1 MVRNDIFSGSLAV
14 FKERG
19 EPACGRAAPEG
30 EPSVPYGAGK
40 LRGLVFAAEGG
51 EIRSN
56 YFQYRAH
63 FRESQSFRL
72 AASRLGGQIERKFP
86 AKT

>member
-1 MVRNDIFSGSLAV
+1 VVQADIFTGSLAV

-19 EPACGRAAPEG
+19 EPRRAGRVAKSG
-30 EPSVPYGAGK
+30 W
-40 LRGLVFAAEGG
+40 LFFAAFGG

-56 YFQYRAH
+56 YFQDRAH
-63 FRESQSFRL
+63 FSKSQSFWGRF
-72 AASRLGGQIERKFP
+72 ASLGGQIEGKFP

>member
-1 MVRNDIFSGSLAV
+1 VVQADIFTGSLAV

-19 EPACGRAAPEG
+19 EPRCAGRAAKSG
-30 EPSVPYGAGK
+30 WLFFGA
-40 LRGLVFAAEGG
+40 FGG

-56 YFQYRAH
+56 YFQYSAH
-63 FRESQSFRL
+63 FSKSQSFWGRL
-72 AASRLGGQIERKFP
+72 ASLGGQIEGKFP

>member
-1 MVRNDIFSGSLAV
+1 MVQADIFNESFGS
-14 FKERG
+14 FSKERG
-19 EPACGRAAPEG
+19 DPCGRTAKSG
-30 EPSVPYGAGK
+30 W
-40 LRGLVFAAEGG
+40 LFFAAFGG